1 MNSRIF
7 LVFTLFLLSLNLNAE
22 TDRNMQQAL
31 SLYKME
37 KYEDSLYFFN
47 QVIERNTA
55 LKYEAMFWK
64 SKSLYQ
70 IERYSEAKV
79 LLEEYFRTGV
89 VSSSYY
95 EDARFLYCKVYF
107 KMGEFRDAMLLLNQY
122 LRNKSF
128 GYYKTSAKFWLA
140 ESYLQLS
147 MYNEAKKTYKEY
159 LTLNPSSKV
168 ALGRIELIDNMLTL
182 LTEDRDETITIYDK
196 ALWLNDYIVKE
207 QTLGDE
213 TYVSDFLN
221 SFSNQEE
228 FFAWLKQFSTP
239 ITEEKDEKETTDL
252 KLLNDLESKL
262 LHMLEGSDE

>member
-1 MNSRIF
+1 MNNRIF
-7 LVFTLFLLSLNLNAE
+7 LVFILILLSLNLHAE

-31 SLYKME
+31 SLYKT
-37 KYEDSLYFFN
+37 KQYEDSLYFFN
-47 QVIERNTA
+47 QVIQGNTA

-70 IERYSEAKV
+70 LEQFDEVKIV
-79 LLEEYFRTGV
+79 LEEYFRTGV

-107 KMGEFRDAMLLLNQY
+107 KIGEYRDAMLLFNQY
-122 LRNKSF
+122 LRNKTF

-159 LTLNPSSKV
+159 QTLNPSSKV
-168 ALGRIELIDNMLTL
+168 ALGRIELIDNMLSL
-182 LTEDRDETITIYDK
+182 LTVDRDETLTIYDK
-196 ALWLNDYIVKE
+196 AMWLNDYIVKE
-207 QTLGDE
+207 QTLDEE

-221 SFSNQEE
+221 SFSNKDD
-228 FFAWLKQFSTP
+228 FFNWLEQFSTP
-239 ITEEKDEKETTDL
+239 VLEEKVVSESNDI
-252 KLLNDLESKL
+252 KLLDDLESKL
-262 LHMLEGSDE
+262 LNILEASGE